1 MKRKFK
7 ISIPARYVL
16 TILSVI
22 CLILVFVSFRYDD
35 SIAPVKTVVG
45 RVMTPMQK
53 GINEIGSWIHTKTEL
68 LTSIENLIDEND
80 SLKEELSSVTAEN
93 NLLQQGKYELETLRK
108 LYELDQQYDSYPK
121 VAAQVISRDP
131 NNWNSTITINK
142 GSRDGLTVDMNVLAG
157 EGLVGI
163 ITEVGYNYSI
173 VRLIVDDSSN
183 VTGMF
188 LKSGDT
194 AYVKGNLELMD
205 SGLIDLELIKKD
217 SDIQIG
223 YEVVTS
229 NNSNKFL
236 PSILIGYVESLTTDP
251 TNMTMS
257 GTLRPAVDF
266 TKLDIVLVITQLKEP
281 LLDKD
286 PNATPEPT
294 SSPSAA
300 STTEPTQTPGSVE

>member
-1 MKRKFK
+1 
-7 ISIPARYVL
+7 
-16 TILSVI
+16 
-22 CLILVFVSFRYDD
+22 
-35 SIAPVKTVVG
+35 
-45 RVMTPMQK
+45 MTPMQK

-217 SDIQIG
+217 SDVQIG